1 MILKAFSQQND
12 SIILCQQA
20 PVFPPLSSPF
30 SPTMTTKKKLAAYLH
45 VLLFFFSFSQQ
56 IMGRLQL
63 RLFREFPEPRDSLLV
78 LQLLPS
84 RSPNQIQLQSAITGS
99 FCHVVSYLKFSFVS
113 FPFSVH
119 PVFTEHRRTVLFKMS
134 CRTPP
139 ASSCQARWEQL
150 SPRSWVISAM
160 LV

>member
-1 MILKAFSQQND
+1 MSAS
-12 SIILCQQA
+12 SS
-20 PVFPPLSSPF
+20 LSSSLKSSFSHIDNEKKVGSLSSCPF
-30 SPTMTTKKKLAAYLH
+30 I
-45 VLLFFFSFSQQ
+45 FFSFSQQ

-63 RLFREFPEPRDSLLV
+63 RLLREFPEPRDSLLV

-99 FCHVVSYLKFSFVS
+99 FCHVVSYLKFLFVS

-139 ASSCQARWEQL
+139 ASSCQTRWEQL